1 MTADSRRGPR
11 LQKGLTV
18 LRRVAPALAV
28 ILTTAGAIF
37 VVSRSGPAEQS
48 PFAARVVEADDGV
61 GVTVSALNFERLAA
75 VGRQTRRRFT
85 RDASSL
91 RQVTEATPQG
101 PLVDRSQRPTI
112 GPRKSAVASTF
123 VGGSSQFPVDKLDH
137 ALRRLVDGDPAR
149 PVRVIIQPEPGQ
161 TDAVAGALGRG
172 GRAVRAASTRG
183 GTLVT
188 TLAAGELGAVA
199 ARPDVSRLAVD
210 ARVRASSD
218 SYAYTD
224 GDVLKATLGL
234 KTNGGVGGEPER
246 WAGEGVGVAII
257 DSGLRHSADVS
268 EPRIVAFFDL
278 IGDRPLSETLTRP
291 YDDYGHGTH
300 VAGLIAGN
308 GNKSG
313 DVFKGAAAKADLI
326 IIKVLNEN
334 GQGYT
339 SDVIEALSLAVEL
352 TDPLV
357 LAVEDAVAAGIVVVA
372 SAGNHGRDPDSGDV
386 GYAGITSPGNAPS
399 AITVGAVDTSNTVM
413 RADDFVQDY
422 SSRGPTWYD
431 AYAKPDQVAPGHRLV
446 AVLASHGSGD
456 KLTPNA
462 IKVVLQFTVL
472 PLDGV
477 DTLTQGSG
485 ASNAVGA
492 VRLASTIDPSVR
504 EGGWWLSSP
513 VSPVDTIAGTPLTWA
528 QRIIWGN
535 IAYTNEAAW
544 ALQTVWG
551 DRLIWGN
558 RIVWGTDLDES
569 VVWGNRTTSYRP

>member
-1 MTADSRRGPR
+1 
-11 LQKGLTV
+11 
-18 LRRVAPALAV
+18 
-28 ILTTAGAIF
+28 
-37 VVSRSGPAEQS
+37 
-48 PFAARVVEADDGV
+48 
-61 GVTVSALNFERLAA
+61 
-75 VGRQTRRRFT
+75 
-85 RDASSL
+85 
-91 RQVTEATPQG
+91 
-101 PLVDRSQRPTI
+101 
-112 GPRKSAVASTF
+112 
-123 VGGSSQFPVDKLDH
+123 
-137 ALRRLVDGDPAR
+137 
-149 PVRVIIQPEPGQ
+149 
-161 TDAVAGALGRG
+161 
-172 GRAVRAASTRG
+172 
-183 GTLVT
+183 
-188 TLAAGELGAVA
+188 
-199 ARPDVSRLAVD
+199 
-210 ARVRASSD
+210 
-218 SYAYTD
+218 
-224 GDVLKATLGL
+224 
-234 KTNGGVGGEPER
+234 
-246 WAGEGVGVAII
+246 
-257 DSGLRHSADVS
+257 
-268 EPRIVAFFDL
+268 
-278 IGDRPLSETLTRP
+278 
-291 YDDYGHGTH
+291 
-300 VAGLIAGN
+300 LIAGN

-313 DVFKGAAAKADLI
+313 DVFEGAAAKADLI

-477 DTLTQGSG
+477 
-485 ASNAVGA
+485 

-558 RIVWGTDLDES
+558 RIVRGTDLDES